1 MGWEIVLVPEKPP
14 VFFQEST
21 VDVVA
26 SNVEPKLANTLVRK
40 LCQAAPLEN
49 LRHVKR
55 VRRRAFEGKNELCII
70 LCPAFGGEN
79 QLEGIPD
86 DVQSLIDDYQLRPFI
101 AKVAKYAASS
111 KEEWEDQCKVW
122 PTSYHPMIKADS
134 VTEFTS
140 EDSQW
145 IVRCMKAALSLA
157 KLRQLSQEVVN
168 AALIVDPS
176 SRELVAWAIDQTSSE
191 LSTNNIMEGSS
202 CTRDAELLSF
212 SESDEN
218 DVEYY
223 QTLFHLYNS
232 QEFSQSCVG
241 VSCLFPRRWLE
252 QKHHNEETTV
262 NQGSKHS
269 WHPLRHAAMVAIEKA
284 ADRDRQLFP
293 NPSHLENSPNFG
305 NSLQNS
311 LISFPTKRQK
321 TQMAEVSL
329 FLTCHV

>member
-1 MGWEIVLVPEKPP
+1 MLHHQK
-14 VFFQEST
+14 
-21 VDVVA
+21 
-26 SNVEPKLANTLVRK
+26 
-40 LCQAAPLEN
+40 
-49 LRHVKR
+49 
-55 VRRRAFEGKNELCII
+55 KNGRTN
-70 LCPAFGGEN
+70 A
-79 QLEGIPD
+79 
-86 DVQSLIDDYQLRPFI
+86 R
-101 AKVAKYAASS
+101 
-111 KEEWEDQCKVW
+111 
-122 PTSYHPMIKADS
+122 ADS

-321 TQMAEVSL
+321 TQMAENEEKLVQVDSKRCSL
-329 FLTCHV
+329 EVMRPYLCTGFDIYIVWEPCTM